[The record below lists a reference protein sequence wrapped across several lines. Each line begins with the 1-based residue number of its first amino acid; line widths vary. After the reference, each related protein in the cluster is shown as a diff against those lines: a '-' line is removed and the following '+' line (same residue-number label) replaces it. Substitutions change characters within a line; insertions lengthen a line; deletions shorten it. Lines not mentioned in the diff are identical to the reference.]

1 MDVAAFFDT
10 RVIMTV
16 PAQQTAVQT
25 GAKRQRC
32 SAGYSRASEQKQQHR
47 TISRRVKSRRHP
59 TSPPQSSLFLRENVI
74 QMGTI
79 CDTRLVSSTGS
90 PYCSKYFQE
99 YLGKGLP
106 SVHLTYGH

>member
-1 MDVAAFFDT
+1 MNVAAFFDT

-25 GAKRQRC
+25 RAKHQRC

-47 TISRRVKSRRHP
+47 TISRRVKSPRHP
-59 TSPPQSSLFLRENVI
+59 TSPPQSSPVLQENVI
-74 QMGTI
+74 EMGTI

-90 PYCSKYFQE
+90 PYCSKCSLE
-99 YLGKGLP
+99 YPGKGLP
-106 SVHLTYGH
+106 SV